1 MKRKI
6 GTGSM
11 RKNRILSVEGMN
23 KRARSIEAE
32 RVIVIEVMILT
43 RGLDMMIYILVE
55 REDMMMTSMQTSGLD
70 GESCF
75 RLFHARI
82 SRVSAVQWRK
92 IADAKHKEAKLG

>member
-11 RKNRILSVEGMN
+11 RKNGILSVEGMN
-23 KRARSIEAE
+23 KKRRNIEAE
-32 RVIVIEVMILT
+32 HVIVIEVMILS

-55 REDMMMTSMQTSGLD
+55 REDMLMTSMQTSGLG

-75 RLFHARI
+75 RLCHARI
-82 SRVSAVQWRK
+82 SRVSAVSGGK
-92 IADAKHKEAKLG
+92 IADAKHKEEKLG